1 MYAKFHPDNLSFRVC
16 SKNVSFYQRYFK
28 SWLVI
33 LAKFLFTD
41 KILSVSDIRDDG
53 QLWLNG
59 WRVRLVTWRSWV
71 RVGISRGVND
81 QCSLSPSIPR
91 LRWDPWARHRT
102 PNCSGCV
109 FAVCVCVC
117 ESCVYYSLLCAL
129 GWVKCRAEILSMG
142 YHTWQHVTTI
152 VTSSLRVF
160 IPKWRSWYLG
170 KQCKCKKE
178 VYPRVQPTR
187 DTWSATAVHVS
198 ALSTKLSVPM

>member
-1 MYAKFHPDNLSFRVC
+1 MYLFIN
-16 SKNVSFYQRYFK
+16 RYFK

-71 RVGISRGVND
+71 RVLVSAGEWMTSALFHPQYHDWGETLEQDTEPPTALGVCSR
-81 QCSLSPSIPR
+81 C
-91 LRWDPWARHRT
+91 
-102 PNCSGCV
+102 
-109 FAVCVCVC
+109 VCVCVC